1 MSKALILV
9 GGGKGGVGKSLFS
22 MAVVDFLES
31 TPGGAVSDRDGHLG
45 SGRLQD
51 VPGGRRRR
59 AREPRRTRGVDSSS

>member
-31 TPGGAVSDRDGHLG
+31 T
-45 SGRLQD
+45 
-51 VPGGRRRR
+51 RRRR
-59 AREPRRTRGVDSSS
+59 FWSKRTPQFPTSSRRTGRPSKASS